1 MAQPYC
7 IVVHGGAGAY
17 RGEDIASRA
26 EGCQRAAWAGW
37 QMLQRGGAAL
47 DAVEVAVA
55 ILEDDPLF
63 NAGTGA
69 PLNSAGEV
77 ELDASIM
84 DGATLRAGAVGAVQ
98 GVRNPIRL
106 ARHLL
111 DDGRHILL
119 VGPGAGVYALAQG
132 LDICEPGQMITA
144 AQRSRWQERYGT
156 VGAVALDLRG
166 RLAAAT
172 STGGLFGKLPGR
184 VGDSALIG
192 CGTYADER
200 CAVSCT
206 GAGEAIIRIQMARS
220 AGDLMRAGLDPDTAC
235 RESLAMLVA
244 RTDSDAGLI
253 ALDCNG
259 RTGYSWNTRH
269 MPVCIV
275 DAGGEVFFTG

>member
-7 IVVHGGAGAY
+7 IVVHGGAGVY
-17 RGEDIASRA
+17 RDEGIASRA
-26 EGCQRAAWAGW
+26 EGCERAARAGW
-37 QMLQRGGAAL
+37 QVLQRGGGAL

-98 GVRNPIRL
+98 GVCNPIRL
-106 ARHLL
+106 ARHVL

-119 VGPGAGVYALAQG
+119 VGAGAGAFAVERG
-132 LDICEPGQMITA
+132 LEICDPGQMITE

-192 CGTYADER
+192 CGTYADEHS
-200 CAVSCT
+200 AVSCT
-206 GAGEAIIRIQMARS
+206 GAGEAIMRVQMARS
-220 AGDLMRAGLDPDTAC
+220 AGDLMRAGLDPGTAC

-244 RTDSDAGLI
+244 RTDGEAGLI

-259 RTGYSWNTRH
+259 RIGYSWNSRH
-269 MPVCIV
+269 MPVCLV
-275 DAGGEVFFTG
+275 DAGGEAFFTG

>member
-17 RGEDIASRA
+17 RDDHIASRA
-26 EGCQRAAWAGW
+26 DGCERAARAGW
-37 QMLQRGGAAL
+37 QVLQRGGAAL
-47 DAVEVAVA
+47 DAVEAAVA

-119 VGPGAGVYALAQG
+119 VGAGAGAFAAERG
-132 LDICEPGQMITA
+132 LDICDSGQLITE

-166 RLAAAT
+166 GLAAAT

-200 CAVSCT
+200 SAVSCT
-206 GAGEAIIRIQMARS
+206 GAGEAIMRVQMARS
-220 AGDLMRAGLDPDTAC
+220 TGDLMRAGLDPDTAC

-244 RTDSDAGLI
+244 RTDGEAGLI
-253 ALDCNG
+253 ALDRNG
-259 RTGYSWNTRH
+259 RIGYSWNSRH
-269 MPVCIV
+269 MPVCTV
-275 DAGGEVFFTG
+275 DAGGEAFFTG